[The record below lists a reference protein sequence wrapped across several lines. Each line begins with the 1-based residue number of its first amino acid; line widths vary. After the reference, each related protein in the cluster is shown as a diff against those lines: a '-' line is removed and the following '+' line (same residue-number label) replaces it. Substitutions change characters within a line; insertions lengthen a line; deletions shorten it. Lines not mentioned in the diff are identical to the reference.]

1 MELNINKDISKYRMT
16 FKGYTPRAIVCT
28 ALILCICVA
37 IALGLYD
44 YLLLESQLVLIIVTC
59 FPIALFYLD
68 DVPAYSLPTEKIIRL
83 ILLYIFSPKKS
94 IVDGSD
100 MLKPRKKDSFIVSF
114 LSKRKFNVPRSVQDF
129 IPLETFYENGMAS
142 VGNRYS
148 VVYEFSD
155 VDYSVLSDGD
165 KSITLSKYEQ
175 IIASFTDNSTYK
187 ISVITHNCSQ
197 EEVYD
202 KMALPDFEPNQK
214 LADSINEQIFDCI
227 SSNNQTVTRLYL
239 TVTSFQRTKEDAA
252 AYFETLTN
260 NLYGKFSSIGSMCM
274 RLNLRDRISLYHFL
288 NNQNNGQVFNYNSVK
303 DIKGGDIKNYC
314 CPEMWH
320 LHQDYIDTGS
330 CLYRSF
336 YLQNLGTSLDDKFFR
351 TILNNIP
358 ELSCVSIEMKSLTTS
373 EAQNKVNRAVANAE
387 TKLSKYR
394 KSKTKTGDI
403 TSYAPPELIEESRA
417 CTGLYEDINE
427 HDQRLFFA
435 TILVTITAKDKK
447 TLDTYTKIF
456 TQQASEKAVTFNI
469 LHHQQSQGLF
479 SCLPYGIN
487 NPIEV
492 NRLFTTYSIAAFVPI
507 SAQVVRSYGPKALWE
522 GRNPITKKVN
532 SINRDNLPN
541 GNGLI
546 FGDSG
551 SGKSVQAKTDICQRR
566 IKEPESDIIILDP
579 KGEYSILANAL
590 GGIAVDISVSSP
602 DHINLMEIS
611 EKYGAIN
618 DSNNSPIK
626 AKVSFL
632 QSVVQIMSEGEITKT
647 ALNSIIDR
655 CATRLYKRYMSGTT
669 KEQPTLKDLYNE
681 LLTEKKDVEQAKQIA
696 LAIETYAAG
705 SLDVFSQQTNIGDD
719 HGFIVFDMHRLD
731 DSFKTLGLMIMLDQV
746 INRVA
751 RNRAQGI
758 YTYVYIDEFHKFLN
772 TEAETLVMDL
782 WKMGRAMHCFST
794 GITQNIVEVLNS
806 TNGQLIAHNSEYLKI
821 LKCGRME
828 IVEDLSRVLFI
839 PQQLLT
845 YISGIAVGNEKLR
858 RSTGLIKYGTTIIP
872 FESEIPHDSYLY
884 SIINSD

>member
-1 MELNINKDISKYRMT
+1 MELNVNRDISKYRIT
-16 FKGYTPRAIVCT
+16 FKGYTPRGLICIV
-28 ALILCICVA
+28 LILSICVYIA
-37 IALGLYD
+37 IGLYD
-44 YLLLESQLVLIIVTC
+44 ELLMSAQLGLIIVTC
-59 FPIALFYLD
+59 FPIALFYLEEI
-68 DVPAYSLPTEKIIRL
+68 PLYSLPAEKIIRL

-94 IVDGSD
+94 ITEGAD
-100 MLKPRKKDSFIVSF
+100 MLKPRKKDNFLVSY

-129 IPLETFYENGMAS
+129 IPLDTFYENGMAS
-142 VGNRYS
+142 VGNKYS
-148 VVYEFSD
+148 MVYEFSD

-165 KSITLSKYEQ
+165 RSTMLSQYEQ

-202 KMALPDFEPNQK
+202 KMKLPDFAPNQE
-214 LADSINEQIFDCI
+214 LAESINEQIFDCI
-227 SSNNQTVTRLYL
+227 ASHDQTISRLYL
-239 TVTSFQRTKEDAA
+239 TVTSFQRTKKDADV
-252 AYFETLTN
+252 YFENLTN
-260 NLYGKFSSIGSMCM
+260 KMYAKFSEIGSVCK
-274 RLNLRDRISLYHFL
+274 RLDLRDRISLYHFL
-288 NNQNNGQVFNYNSVK
+288 NNQNNGQIFNYNSVK
-303 DIKGGDIKNYC
+303 DIKGGDIKNFC
-314 CPEMWH
+314 CPDMWH
-320 LHQDYIDTGS
+320 IHRDYIDTGS

-336 YLQNLGTSLDDKFFR
+336 YLQNIGTSIEDKFFR
-351 TILNNIP
+351 TMLNNIP
-358 ELSCVSIEMKSLTTS
+358 ELSCVSIEMKSMPST
-373 EAQNKVNRAVANAE
+373 EARNKVNRVVANAE
-387 TKLSKYR
+387 SKLSKYR
-394 KSKTKTGDI
+394 QAKTRTGDI
-403 TSYAPPELIEESRA
+403 SSYAPPELVEESRA
-417 CTGLYEDINE
+417 CTDLYKDITEN
-427 HDQRLFFA
+427 DQRLFFA
-435 TILVTITAKDKK
+435 TVLVTITAKDKK

-456 TQQASEKAVTFNI
+456 VQAASESTAVFNI
-469 LHHQQSQGLF
+469 LYHQQSQGLF

-492 NRLFTTYSIAAFVPI
+492 SRIFTTYSIAAFVPI

-522 GRNPITKKVN
+522 GRNPITQKIN
-532 SINRDNLPN
+532 SINRYNLPN

-546 FGDSG
+546 FGASG

-566 IKEPESDIIILDP
+566 IKEPDSDVIILDP
-579 KGEYSILANAL
+579 KGEYAILADAL
-590 GGIAVDISVSSP
+590 GGIAVDISVSSA

-611 EKYGAIN
+611 EKYGTTDEADI
-618 DSNNSPIK
+618 SPVK
-626 AKVSFL
+626 AKVSFI
-632 QSVVQIMSEGEITKT
+632 QSVIQIMAEGEINKT
-647 ALNSIIDR
+647 ALYSIVDR
-655 CATRLYKRYMSGTT
+655 CATRLYKRYMSGSL
-669 KEQPTLKDLYNE
+669 ESQPTLKDLYNE
-681 LLTEKKDVEQAKQIA
+681 LVNEKKDTEQARQIA

-719 HGFIVFDMHRLD
+719 HGFIVYDMHRLD

-751 RNRAQGI
+751 RNRAKGI

-772 TEAETLVMDL
+772 NEAETLVMDL

-794 GITQNIVEVLNS
+794 GITQNIVEVLNN

-821 LKCGRME
+821 LKCDRME

-839 PQQLLT
+839 PQQLIT
-845 YISGIAVGNEKLR
+845 YISGVVSGEDKLR